1 MITAKTTVWL
11 LVLFMLLA
19 SISPAW
25 GETRKIQIDATTIR
39 VEQLDEQGNLTTGA
53 NGYAYSLRSLDAS
66 GNVIVERYY
75 SLEGEPCL
83 NQNSYYGVAYRYNE
97 ANQRVEFSYLDAEG
111 NVALNASGYAIIR
124 RDYDD
129 AGHAVRDMYYD
140 ADGEQVALWGK
151 QYGVQRTAFDEKG
164 RNTEFTYL
172 GQDGRPTMISMGY
185 STVKRTFNAAGK
197 VEVNMY
203 YGLDGEQ
210 VTLPLGQYGDRH
222 VYNEQGQE
230 IALIYLDAA
239 GQPAATTAGYTML
252 LKDYA
257 DGKVSAEWYC
267 GMDGQLMELRRGQC
281 GARYVYS
288 DGKLQGKTPIDRNG
302 NDLFFLDQVL
312 ARSMG
317 AVILGAALV
326 MLASSLLPRRCCLVL
341 LGLYVLFIL
350 YMTLYVKEG
359 SGDASASL
367 ELFRSYRLLLKNET
381 LRMQIVDNILL
392 FVPLGFMLYL
402 IRPHPAG
409 IVWIVLFSMLIEG
422 TQWVTGL
429 GCCEVD
435 DVLSN
440 GLGGAAGFLTAEMV
454 RRIGMCCR
462 KGGAGSEK

>member
-1 MITAKTTVWL
+1 MIMIRTAVWF
-11 LVLFMLLA
+11 LVLFMLL
-19 SISPAW
+19 IPNCPAM
-25 GETRKIQIDATTIR
+25 GEKREIRIDETTRR
-39 VEQLDEQGNLTTGA
+39 VEYLDEQGNLTTGA
-53 NGYAYSLRSLDAS
+53 TGYAYSLQSLDAS

-75 SLEGEPCL
+75 SLDGEPCL

-97 ANQRVEFSYLDAEG
+97 ANQRIEISYLDAEG
-111 NVALNASGYAIIR
+111 NVTLITSGYAVIKR
-124 RDYDD
+124 EYDD
-129 AGHAVRDMYYD
+129 AGHTVRDMYYD
-140 ADGEQVALWGK
+140 ADGAQIALWAD
-151 QYGVQRTAFDEKG
+151 QYGLLKSAFDAKG
-164 RNTEFTYL
+164 RDTEYTYL
-172 GQDGRPTMISMGY
+172 DKDGQPLVISLGY
-185 STVKRTFNAAGK
+185 STVKRTFNAAGR

-210 VTLPLGQYGDRH
+210 VKLSLGQYGDRH
-222 VYNEQGQE
+222 VYNEQNQE

-239 GQPAATTAGYTML
+239 GQPAPTNVGYTML

-429 GCCEVD
+429 GC
-435 DVLSN
+435 
-440 GLGGAAGFLTAEMV
+440 
-454 RRIGMCCR
+454 
-462 KGGAGSEK
+462 